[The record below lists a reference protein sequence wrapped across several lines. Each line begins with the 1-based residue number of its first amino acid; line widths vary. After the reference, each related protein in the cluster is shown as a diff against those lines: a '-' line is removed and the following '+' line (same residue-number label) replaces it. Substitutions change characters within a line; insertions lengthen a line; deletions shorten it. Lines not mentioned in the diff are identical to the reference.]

1 MGRMQKKKPESQKK
15 AKKGAGDSARE
26 DLEQNAGT
34 GSSAS
39 GSKGGGTRTGSLEAG
54 SRKQKSAASASRK
67 SSGDQTFLM
76 KLLERYFGNWIQF
89 LREVRNELSKVVW
102 PSRREATG
110 MTGVV
115 LVFVLIVSFFLG
127 IIDFGLSSLV
137 RIII

>member
-1 MGRMQKKKPESQKK
+1 MGRMQRKKPASQKK
-15 AKKGAGDSARE
+15 AKKGVGDSARD

-34 GSSAS
+34 GSAAS
-39 GSKGGGTRTGSLEAG
+39 GSKGGGSGSLEAG
-54 SRKQKSAASASRK
+54 SRKQKSAASGSRK

-102 PSRREATG
+102 PTRREATG

-137 RIII
+137 RIIL